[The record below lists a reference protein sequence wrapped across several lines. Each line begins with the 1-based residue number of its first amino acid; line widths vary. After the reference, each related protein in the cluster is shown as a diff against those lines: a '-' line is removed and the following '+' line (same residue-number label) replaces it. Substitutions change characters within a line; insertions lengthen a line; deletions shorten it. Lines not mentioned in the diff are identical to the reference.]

1 MQSMDKASLITL
13 GQHLQQLRLKQGL
26 SLSQLA
32 ADAGIAKSNLSR
44 LEQGNGNPTVD
55 TIWRLAVQLNMPFG
69 ALVAPVNS
77 SFGETGMEVRLIDQG
92 QDMPKVD
99 AYWMSVAPY
108 TTRQAEPH
116 TAGTTESITLISGK
130 LEVGTAENLRQ
141 LSAGETFTFV
151 ADQPHL
157 YATGEHG
164 ATFLITIIYHQATQ
178 HE

>member
-92 QDMPKVD
+92 QDTPKVD
-99 AYWMSVAPY
+99 AYWMRAK
-108 TTRQAEPH
+108 QNIEPVI
-116 TAGTTESITLISGK
+116 A
-130 LEVGTAENLRQ
+130 
-141 LSAGETFTFV
+141 
-151 ADQPHL
+151 
-157 YATGEHG
+157 
-164 ATFLITIIYHQATQ
+164 
-178 HE
+178 